1 RLQCRGHYPRDR
13 AQAPYPLAA
22 AQPDYQRP
30 QVDAALPPT
39 QSHPHQRAVSAG
51 TLSQH
56 QAMEKISHILIPV
69 NGNPEDE
76 VALMLAGGIAKRN
89 KAKVTVVHVVEVQ
102 RALPVDAELPAETAR
117 GEKVLD
123 GADEQSRH
131 LDVNVT
137 IELLQAR
144 QAGPAIIDEA
154 S

>member
-1 RLQCRGHYPRDR
+1 
-13 AQAPYPLAA
+13 
-22 AQPDYQRP
+22 
-30 QVDAALPPT
+30 
-39 QSHPHQRAVSAG
+39 
-51 TLSQH
+51 
-56 QAMEKISHILIPV
+56 MEKISHILIPV

-123 GADEQSRH
+123 GADEQARH

-137 IELLQAR
+137 VELLQAR

-154 S
+154 SALKADLIVMGLPHRKEFGTFRLGETSNYVLSHAECRVWLVREKYSALKDSSA